1 MTKSVICILAV
12 LSVLSL
18 SHNIALGDAKYRFV
32 GEDVDQADIAELQNY
47 RTDLAKAF
55 ARDSAALKSILRLSV
70 HHIFDGAGALSYSGR
85 VNRLLEQWGDHAF
98 ASVLSTESDD
108 VKRAVIR
115 MLDNYALHQFIQKY
129 PETTSLGVHD
139 AERK

>member
-1 MTKSVICILAV
+1 MTKSVICILAI

-18 SHNIALGDAKYRFV
+18 SHNVALGGAKYRFV

-47 RTDLAKAF
+47 RSDLAKAF
-55 ARDSAALKSILRLSV
+55 ERDSAALKSILRLSV
-70 HHIFDGAGALSYSGR
+70 RHIFDGAGALSYAGR
-85 VNRLLEQWGDHAF
+85 VNRLLERWGDHAF

-139 AERK
+139 AQKN

>member
-1 MTKSVICILAV
+1 MT
-12 LSVLSL
+12 
-18 SHNIALGDAKYRFV
+18 HNVALGDAKYRFV
-32 GEDVDQADIAELQNY
+32 GKDVDQADIAELQTY
-47 RTDLAKAF
+47 RSDLAKAF
-55 ARDSAALKSILRLSV
+55 ERDSAALKSILRLSV
-70 HHIFDGAGALSYSGR
+70 RHVFDGAGALSYSGR

>member
-1 MTKSVICILAV
+1 MTKNVICVLAV

-32 GEDVDQADIAELQNY
+32 GEDVDQADIAELHNY
-47 RTDLAKAF
+47 RSDLAKAF

-70 HHIFDGAGALSYSGR
+70 RPIFDGAGALSYSGR

-98 ASVLSTESDD
+98 ASVLSTENDD

-115 MLDNYALHQFIQKY
+115 LLDNYALHQFIQKY
-129 PETTSLGVHD
+129 PETTSLGVHA
-139 AERK
+139 AEKK

>member
-1 MTKSVICILAV
+1 MTKSVICVLAV
-12 LSVLSL
+12 MSLLSS

-32 GEDVDQADIAELQNY
+32 GEDVDQADIAELHNY
-47 RTDLAKAF
+47 RSDLAKAF
-55 ARDSAALKSILRLSV
+55 ERDSAALKSILRLSV
-70 HHIFDGAGALSYSGR
+70 RYVFDGAGALSYSGR
-85 VNRLLEQWGDHAF
+85 VNRLLERWGDHAF

-115 MLDNYALHQFIQKY
+115 ILDNYALHQFIQKY

-139 AERK
+139 AQKN